1 MSTSVYELDVDVYY
15 DDTDFSGV
23 VYHANYLKY
32 MERAREHVLGRAEL
46 VRLFQEE
53 GQGFV
58 VYKASLTYKE
68 GAVFGDA
75 LVVRSFVT
83 ESTPY
88 RIVFSQC
95 VYRKNDDRLMVEG
108 EIHLA
113 CVDRQKKLV
122 PLPSAVQKLMPST
135 FS

>member
-1 MSTSVYELDVDVYY
+1 MRTVEYTLDVEVYY

-32 MERAREHVLGRAEL
+32 MERAREHMLGRAEL
-46 VRLFQEE
+46 VRLYQEE
-53 GQGFV
+53 GLGFV

-75 LVVRSFVT
+75 LVVRSRIT

-88 RIVFSQC
+88 RLVFAQK
-95 VYRKNDDRLMVEG
+95 VYRKTDQKLMVDA

-113 CVDRQKKLV
+113 CVDAARKLV
-122 PLPSAVQKLMPST
+122 LLPAAVNRLLQGP
-135 FS
+135 